1 MTHNALKRILSMA
14 LALLLLCA
22 LPLTASAAQTDY
34 DGSKTGSIRVQL
46 RDVYFPEN
54 AIGGTLVLYRVGD
67 VRTVDHN
74 LSFVPTAEFS
84 GSGVSLSDVNASGL
98 PQKLADYAAKNQLK
112 GTSVTADDKGYAAF
126 TGLTMGLYLVTQTE
140 AVEGYL
146 CVDPFLVSL
155 PLYDGEA
162 NLWRYDIDAAPKVQ
176 RPSRE
181 PVSLNV
187 VKKWQDNNKNRPTS
201 LTVHLLCQGEIA
213 DTVTLTAANGWKYS
227 WTGLD
232 AYYKWTVE
240 EVVPEGYKATYS
252 TYGDTVTITN
262 KADWYKPPKDSL
274 IQTGQ
279 LNWPVPVLVC
289 LGLAMLAAGCVL
301 LRRGKQDV

>member
-1 MTHNALKRILSMA
+1 MTHNALKRILS
-14 LALLLLCA
+14 LTLGLLLLFA
-22 LPLTASAAQTDY
+22 LPLTAAASQTEY

-46 RDVYFPEN
+46 RDVYFSEN
-54 AIGGTLVLYRVGD
+54 PIGGTIVLYRVGD
-67 VRTVDHN
+67 AQTVNNN
-74 LSFVPTAEFS
+74 LTFVPTAAFS
-84 GSGVSLSDVNASGL
+84 GSGVSLTDVSASDL
-98 PQKLADYAAKNQLK
+98 PRKLADFATKNQIK
-112 GTSVTADDKGYAAF
+112 GTSVTADSKGYATF
-126 TGLTMGLYLVTQTE
+126 TGLTTGLYLVTQTE

-162 NLWRYDIDAAPKVQ
+162 GVWRYDVEAAPKVQ
-176 RPSRE
+176 RPSKD

-201 LTVHLLCQGEIA
+201 LTVNLLCQGQIV
-213 DTVTLTAANGWKYS
+213 DTVALTAAGGWKYA

-232 AYYKWTVE
+232 AYYEWTVS
-240 EVVPEGYKATYS
+240 EVVPEGYQATYS

-262 KADWYKPPKDSL
+262 KADWYVPPVDKL

-289 LGLAMLAAGCVL
+289 LGLALLATGCVL
-301 LRRGKQDV
+301 LRRGKRNV